1 MSRRAGLALKSSR
14 MTGERNNS
22 TLDLERSPQPQM
34 TLLEVRALTSLSA
47 TNWPSRSL
55 AWVLISASVEVA
67 IGFRR
72 LTRAL
77 ISQKKRTGTMA
88 GPLTPPNACLAFS
101 NDRRRGFALAVVLR
115 TARDAEESKHRGQ

>member
-88 GPLTPPNACLAFS
+88 GPLTPLQRADTVA
-101 NDRRRGFALAVVLR
+101 
-115 TARDAEESKHRGQ
+115 SKRLFCGDGTCHN